1 MQQISLDIQ
10 LAPWPAPVPNPLLLC
25 AGDRIVPFGPGA
37 PDVSKASGQGFGA
50 RADRGWLCGRGR
62 GRHHPGG
69 KNVTFQ
75 VPQRRWRENPH
86 AAAELL
92 GWKRE
97 AGLGFFGDKTMK
109 CACT

>member
-50 RADRGWLCGRGR
+50 RADRGSLRKGKGKTSPWWKERDLSGPPETLEGEPTCGRRAAGMETR
-62 GRHHPGG
+62 GRLG
-69 KNVTFQ
+69 VL
-75 VPQRRWRENPH
+75 RR
-86 AAAELL
+86 
-92 GWKRE
+92 
-97 AGLGFFGDKTMK
+97 
-109 CACT
+109 